1 MAKPENSDNADA
13 AALAEDLRRAVGRF
27 VRAVRADADTPRSAQ
42 SETLALLERE
52 GAMNI
57 ASLAQLRNVKH
68 QTMRVIIGQME
79 SGGLVLRAIDPADRR
94 SQVISLSRAGQ
105 AELTRERADRAFRI
119 DLMIRDEVSPQER
132 LLLGQTI
139 AILNRM
145 SAATER

>member
-1 MAKPENSDNADA
+1 
-13 AALAEDLRRAVGRF
+13 
-27 VRAVRADADTPRSAQ
+27 
-42 SETLALLERE
+42 
-52 GAMNI
+52 
-57 ASLAQLRNVKH
+57 LRNVKH